1 MNDNFNLVAMVDKL
15 LLPGVVARQTKKKN
29 IRLCNEQPIMK
40 TWFLVFLLFQN

>member
-15 LLPGVVARQTKKKN
+15 LLPGVVAGQTKKN
-29 IRLCNEQPIMK
+29 ISLCNEQQIMK